1 MYKRLR
7 RRENRL
13 RNNGKTSND
22 GDASTLIIIQIIISL
37 VEIRQTV
44 NWVNFFVNEIE
55 FCNY

>member
-44 NWVNFFVNEIE
+44 N
-55 FCNY
+55 